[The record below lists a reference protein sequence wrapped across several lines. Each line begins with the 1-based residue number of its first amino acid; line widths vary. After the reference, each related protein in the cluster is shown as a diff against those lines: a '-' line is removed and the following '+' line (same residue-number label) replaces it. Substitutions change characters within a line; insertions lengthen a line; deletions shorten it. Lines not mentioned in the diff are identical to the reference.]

1 MFDPELSAYYA
12 VVGLS
17 FGTMLTSLT
26 LLQIH
31 IVTALYSLSESII
44 GDTFLPAGEAMLQA
58 AVARGALSDWSGTGY
73 SHNPHGGT
81 IACPLL
87 TCIRPFGTMGF
98 GYALQAR
105 NLFYVVLISL
115 SIIGFG
121 EAITLPATLAFLST
135 VKPDSAGATGST
147 MLFLCFLIAAI
158 FIAISTEISALIGVG
173 YYCLIIAAL
182 SALANVISLYI
193 CIYNIYYL
201 PSRAL
206 STEKTFE

>member
-17 FGTMLTSLT
+17 FGTMPTSLT
-26 LLQIH
+26 LLPIH

-58 AVARGALSDWSGTGY
+58 AVARGALSDWSGAGY

-87 TCIRPFGTMGF
+87 KCIRPFGTMGF
-98 GYALQAR
+98 QYALQAR
-105 NLFYVVLISL
+105 NLLYVVLISL

-121 EAITLPATLAFLST
+121 EAITMPATLAFLST
-135 VKPDSAGATGST
+135 VRPDSADATGST
-147 MLFLCFLIAAI
+147 MLFLCFSVAVI
-158 FIAISTEISALIGVG
+158 FIAKSPTV
-173 YYCLIIAAL
+173 
-182 SALANVISLYI
+182 
-193 CIYNIYYL
+193 
-201 PSRAL
+201 
-206 STEKTFE
+206 